1 MSPSDGSLDNEM
13 AELIDSFI
21 VETGE
26 ILEKLSQN
34 LLDLE
39 KRPDD
44 SELHNT
50 IFRAVHT
57 IKGTSSFL
65 GFDQMTELAHV
76 FEDVLNKIRKK
87 EISVGPAE
95 IDLIL
100 ESYDLLKVLIQR
112 IEEKNKQP
120 LDLTSIVARLKA
132 VASGASSK
140 AKPAAPPPPQNP
152 EPKAGPV
159 EQAAAVAE
167 STVDEQASAEP
178 AALEPATAAQAP
190 ADQAPASPNAAGAQ
204 KTAAESTIRVDVN
217 RLDNLMNL
225 VGELVLGRNR
235 LSQISGIMGEEFES
249 HQISRDLSETSSQID
264 LITTELQL
272 AVMKTRM
279 VPIGKVFNKMP
290 RLIRDLCRDMS
301 KEIDLQIIG
310 EETELD
316 KSITEELNDPLVH
329 ILRNSADHGVEIPE
343 ERVASGKPRMGT
355 VVLKAEHEGNHI
367 VITVKDDGKGMD
379 TEILKRKAI
388 DKGII
393 TAAEAADMSRND
405 AFNLIFLP
413 GFSTAQKVTNVS
425 GRGVGMDVVRTNITR
440 LKGIIEIESEV
451 GKGSTFTIKL
461 PLTLAIIQGLLAQV
475 GDEIFAIPLGS
486 VLEVVRIKDD
496 DISTVGG
503 TEVIR
508 LRNSVLP
515 LARLSEVL
523 HVNRGG
529 TSEGWMY
536 VVVVGVAEKRLGIIV
551 DDLIG
556 QKEVVIKAL
565 GGFFGDIP
573 GLAGSTILGDG
584 RVIMIIDVGQLIAM
598 CAEVVHA

>member
-1 MSPSDGSLDNEM
+1 MSTSDGSFDNEM

-65 GFDQMTELAHV
+65 GFDQLTELAHV

-87 EISVGPAE
+87 EITVGPQE

-100 ESYDLLKVLIQR
+100 ESYDILKVLLER

-120 LDLTSIVARLKA
+120 LDLTSIVARLKV
-132 VASGASSK
+132 VASGASP
-140 AKPAAPPPPQNP
+140 APKPAAPPPPP
-152 EPKAGPV
+152 EHDAQAEAGQQPAPGA
-159 EQAAAVAE
+159 EPAAAEASTAAPAAQAA
-167 STVDEQASAEP
+167 EQASAN
-178 AALEPATAAQAP
+178 
-190 ADQAPASPNAAGAQ
+190 PNAAGSQ

-235 LSQISGIMGEEFES
+235 LSQISGIMGEQFES

-301 KEIDLQIIG
+301 KEIDLQIFG

-316 KSITEELNDPLVH
+316 KSIIEELNDPLVH
-329 ILRNSADHGVEIPE
+329 ILRNAADHGVEGPDD
-343 ERVASGKPRMGT
+343 RAAAGKPRLGT

-379 TEILKRKAI
+379 PEVLKRKAI
-388 DKGII
+388 DKGVI

-440 LKGIIEIESEV
+440 LKGIIEIDSEI

-486 VLEVVRIKDD
+486 VLEVVRIQND

-523 HVNRGG
+523 RVNRGG
-529 TSEGWMY
+529 TTEGWMY